1 MTQKD
6 VIKAISDE
14 ILQAAG
20 VLRVK
25 LDGLSYSDPDSAEK
39 LLLEVNDI
47 INSNGSPSPS
57 VGTQPTPA
65 TISLS
70 PAEDIIV
77 EFLAHEND
85 PQTIDQILE
94 CVGHA
99 ESDLKKSTL
108 AVRLHRK
115 VQSKKITNQS
125 RGLYSIS
132 NFVRAGYR
140 SSQADNDDRHGKSP
154 N

>member
-1 MTQKD
+1 MTAKD
-6 VIKAISDE
+6 VIKVVSDE

-39 LLLEVNDI
+39 LLAEINEI
-47 INSNGSPSPS
+47 INNSGSPAPN
-57 VGTQPTPA
+57 VTAQPTPA

-70 PAEDIIV
+70 PAEEVIV

-94 CVGHA
+94 CAGQA

-108 AVRLHRK
+108 AVRLHRM
-115 VQSKKITNQS
+115 VQSKKLTNPS
-125 RGLYSIS
+125 RGLYSVS

-140 SSQADNDDRHGKSP
+140 PSQADNDERHGKSP